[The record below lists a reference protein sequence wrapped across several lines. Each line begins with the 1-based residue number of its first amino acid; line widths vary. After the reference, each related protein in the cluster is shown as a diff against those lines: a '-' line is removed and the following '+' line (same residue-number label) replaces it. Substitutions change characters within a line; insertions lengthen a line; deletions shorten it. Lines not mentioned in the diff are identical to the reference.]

1 LPKTRHS
8 ALSSRAPSRPA
19 ALVEAAAEPA
29 RAAERRG
36 EEIGNGGREADARN
50 RGRHA
55 ARHDSRREA
64 RHEDQLDPRHQPA
77 GERGLEARLR
87 LLEGFLG
94 RTEIA
99 DCVEH
104 GLHWIGDVLGVSE
117 SLCLIRVAGEH
128 ALAVVS
134 SYGLHAKTAASFS
147 VSLDDWA
154 NPLITALNTRRH
166 SYYPGVQSA
175 ADRRRRPSTPFEDAP
190 FHVVPLGLSG
200 FSNDAFGLL
209 LFSGPPQVGPD
220 MQWFSGVFSQKLEQ
234 IVRRQEQVESDR
246 RQVRERSLLY
256 SIINAVTDPILL
268 TDTEGRLLIA
278 NARALT
284 LFTASEEESEGRRSA
299 VRMNN
304 MLLSSALSS
313 EAIAETGAT
322 RRELLLVNPADGSD
336 LLFEL
341 LSTTTED
348 PRQGAGLVSILRNVS
363 DLRRAS
369 EEIEENYR
377 RLRIAEAQAHAE
389 SDRLN
394 LIIDSVA
401 DPIVVTDAGG
411 ATSLMNAPAERL
423 FTTPPGA
430 SAAEQ
435 RAVQSNDAHFSSFI
449 AGMLVSADQRRVGG
463 IALVEPASGEAMP
476 VEAIAGKIL
485 SEHGELTAVVT
496 ILHDQREAIEK
507 GRLYE
512 QLKQASDELE
522 RKIQAATADIAEQ
535 NELLRRQAIELEQAS
550 ALKSQFLANMSHEF
564 RTPLNAMLGYT
575 SMLLQGVAGPL
586 DPPVRRQ
593 LGRIESNGRHLL
605 TIINEILDIS
615 RIEAGR
621 MPLQISRFKVHDLVA
636 EVRAELEPIILRTKL
651 QVTLEL
657 PKDQRAISSD
667 RQKVKQIL
675 LNLLSNALKFTH
687 EGGVILS
694 ARRDPTQRVIYISVR
709 DTGIGIGNAD
719 QDRIFED
726 FRQLDNSPTRAYG
739 GTGLGLSICKR
750 LAHMLGG
757 TITVR
762 SQMGKG
768 SQFTLTLPSQGRR

>member
-1 LPKTRHS
+1 VQ
-8 ALSSRAPSRPA
+8 RPA
-19 ALVEAAAEPA
+19 SRRLGAAA
-29 RAAERRG
+29 
-36 EEIGNGGREADARN
+36 NGS
-50 RGRHA
+50 A
-55 ARHDSRREA
+55 ARFAVSTA
-64 RHEDQLDPRHQPA
+64 REDQQA
-77 GERGLEARLR
+77 ARVR
-87 LLEGFLG
+87 LLEGFVQRTDVNDCAHYALQWLHEVLG
-94 RTEIA
+94 ISQSICLLRPHGAATLSA
-99 DCVEH
+99 VAAH
-104 GLHWIGDVLGVSE
+104 GLSR
-117 SLCLIRVAGEH
+117 SA
-128 ALAVVS
+128 S
-134 SYGLHAKTAASFS
+134 SYS
-147 VSLDDWA
+147 VPIEEWSH
-154 NPLITALNTRRH
+154 PLILALSTRKH
-166 SYYPGVQSA
+166 AFFSSA
-175 ADRRRRPSTPFEDAP
+175 HTPADRRRRPSTPFEDGS
-190 FHVVPLGLSG
+190 FHVLPLGSSG
-200 FSNDAFGLL
+200 RGDDAIGLL
-209 LFSGPPQVGPD
+209 LVGGGPGTLRPTLH
-220 MQWFSGVFSQKLEQ
+220 WFATLLGQKLDQ
-234 IVRRQEQVESDR
+234 ILRQHALSEGDR
-246 RQVRERSLLY
+246 KQGRERSLLY

-284 LFTASEEESEGRRSA
+284 LFTATEEESEGRRSA

-313 EAIAETGAT
+313 KAIEETGAM

-341 LSTTTED
+341 LSTVTED
-348 PRQGAGLVSILRNVS
+348 PRQGTGVVSVLRNVS

-377 RLRIAEAQAHAE
+377 RLRIAEAQARAE

-423 FTTPPGA
+423 FTIQQRSSGL
-430 SAAEQ
+430 EQ
-435 RAVQSNDAHFSSFI
+435 RWVQANDAHFSSFI
-449 AGMLVSADQRRVGG
+449 AGMLVSADQRRVGE
-463 IALVEPASGEAMP
+463 IALMDPWTGEPMP

-496 ILHDQREAIEK
+496 ILHDRREAIEK
-507 GRLYE
+507 ANLYE

-522 RKIQAATADIAEQ
+522 RKIQAATADIAQQ

-550 ALKSQFLANMSHEF
+550 ALKTQFLANMSHEF

-575 SMLLQGVAGPL
+575 SMLLQGVSGPV
-586 DPPVRRQ
+586 DGTVKRQ

-621 MPLQISRFKVHDLVA
+621 MPLQVARVNLSELVG
-636 EVRAELEPIILRTKL
+636 EVKAELEPIILRSKL
-651 QVTLEL
+651 NVVLDI
-657 PKDQRAISSD
+657 PKDFKPLVTD

-687 EGGVILS
+687 QGEVKIA
-694 ARRDPTQRVIYISVR
+694 ARRHARDRTLTLSVT
-709 DTGIGIGNAD
+709 DTGIGIAPID
-719 QDRIFED
+719 QDKIFED

-739 GTGLGLSICKR
+739 GTGLGLSICRR
-750 LAHMLGG
+750 LAQMIGG
-757 TITVR
+757 RISVE
-762 SQMGKG
+762 SHVGVG
-768 SQFTLTLPSQGRR
+768 STFTLTLPIRGPR